1 LTSAQLTREKEEND
15 TLSNKIFVLENI
27 LQKKE
32 NIIDSLNKKIQKVNH
47 NTSQDSNITKEKEI
61 FILEPSLAVTQLHD
75 ELMLYKKI
83 YQTLTTH
90 ITELKASLARYHKL
104 NHDLEQELS
113 KLKQE
118 MKFSTV
124 TIINN
129 EENTVHTPKTVLDR
143 CINQSNNVTCIKN
156 DNSNLRR
163 KSQNMSNIQITPL
176 IAPKKNKS
184 DNNILNYNDKS
195 NQNNNDKSPN
205 TSQIKL
211 NIVKNYEDFEEVNR
225 CRKEKVDLAEEWIE
239 TLKNSNMTQD
249 EFVRYSKNKLMSK
262 LVDALEYLYKII
274 MDKNVQIR
282 ILTSEVEDLNMKN
295 MDLNKENMILYETNE
310 QLIREKEADGC
321 RRCEKIRRLN
331 TNSNINTFMTKGD
344 TGMDSSM
351 TNNLSVTVKEKVVNF
366 QNNPYTVTNT
376 LESITSSEFREGISG
391 DTQSFISRENTEIE
405 VQNFVNVQHIK
416 HSEGI

>member
-47 NTSQDSNITKEKEI
+47 NTSTDSNIVKEKEI

-124 TIINN
+124 TINNN

-176 IAPKKNKS
+176 IVPKKNKS

>member
-1 LTSAQLTREKEEND
+1 
-15 TLSNKIFVLENI
+15 
-27 LQKKE
+27 
-32 NIIDSLNKKIQKVNH
+32 
-47 NTSQDSNITKEKEI
+47 
-61 FILEPSLAVTQLHD
+61 VTQLHD